1 MIKSTL
7 QSAPTPTELNPPT
20 PTELRLCKILTQTQ
34 TQKPLRMG
42 EGEWVM
48 VNRVRNFGDGNEASE
63 MRKKM
68 EKLRNREGRERKD
81 RAECVD
87 EREVSGGKH
96 NKFFFFFF

>member
-1 MIKSTL
+1 MNEA
-7 QSAPTPTELNPPT
+7 SAME
-20 PTELRLCKILTQTQ
+20 
-34 TQKPLRMG
+34 MG

-96 NKFFFFFF
+96 NKFFFFFLQYMLQCNSMFRIAL